1 MQTRKL
7 GYTDLHLTT
16 VSLGT
21 WAIGGPNWSHGW
33 GPQDDADSIATVQQ
47 ALDLGINWIDTAAA
61 YGLGHAEEIVG
72 EAIADRGDEV
82 IIATK
87 CGIVWDDGS
96 KEISFRLK
104 ADSLRREVEN
114 SLNRLGVEVIDLYQI
129 HYPIPD
135 EDLEEGWAE
144 IARLIKEGKVRY
156 AGISNNSVE
165 QLQRIQEIHPVAS
178 IQPHYNML
186 KRKPEEDLLAYCADN
201 EIGVVA
207 YSPLRSG
214 ILTDQFGRR
223 RLGTMA
229 ENDWRRGDSDFQEP
243 RVTINIEFTEKLR
256 DIAANID
263 QPLSNLA
270 VAWVLARPEVTSAIV
285 GARRRDQIENTAP
298 GGDLQLSPQI
308 LTQIEALL
316 AEREKELAEAETL
329 AA

>member
-1 MQTRKL
+1 
-7 GYTDLHLTT
+7 
-16 VSLGT
+16 
-21 WAIGGPNWSHGW
+21 
-33 GPQDDADSIATVQQ
+33 
-47 ALDLGINWIDTAAA
+47 
-61 YGLGHAEEIVG
+61 
-72 EAIADRGDEV
+72 
-82 IIATK
+82 
-87 CGIVWDDGS
+87 
-96 KEISFRLK
+96 
-104 ADSLRREVEN
+104 
-114 SLNRLGVEVIDLYQI
+114 
-129 HYPIPD
+129 
-135 EDLEEGWAE
+135 
-144 IARLIKEGKVRY
+144 
-156 AGISNNSVE
+156 
-165 QLQRIQEIHPVAS
+165 
-178 IQPHYNML
+178 ML